1 MGRTRRQRTE
11 VIRAIPIRWIV
22 VSVKTVEL
30 VIPNTSK
37 VEFESEYAIPVE
49 SFIRIGILQSKS
61 RSRTSS
67 PASVERCTK
76 MLETAAELGRISR
89 PRWASRKP
97 DYRCGEP
104 ENRFFIWDCGVD
116 HEGTRYHAARREET
130 RNATFLLVRAL
141 KFPTGLLKDRP
152 APSGQVYALALIG
165 DAGSGVHSA
174 DA

>member
-30 VIPNTSK
+30 GIPNTIK
-37 VEFESEYAIPVE
+37 VEFESENAIPVA

-76 MLETAAELGRISR
+76 NARDSR
-89 PRWASRKP
+89 RVGP
-97 DYRCGEP
+97 DFQAQMGESQ
-104 ENRFFIWDCGVD
+104 
-116 HEGTRYHAARREET
+116 
-130 RNATFLLVRAL
+130 
-141 KFPTGLLKDRP
+141 TGL
-152 APSGQVYALALIG
+152 
-165 DAGSGVHSA
+165 
-174 DA
+174 